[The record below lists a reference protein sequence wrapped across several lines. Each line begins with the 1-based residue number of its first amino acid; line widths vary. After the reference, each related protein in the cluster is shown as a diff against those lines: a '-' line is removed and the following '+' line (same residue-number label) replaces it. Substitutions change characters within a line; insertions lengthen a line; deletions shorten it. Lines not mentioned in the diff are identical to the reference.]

1 MNVFLNRT
9 CWFRWIFQIL
19 KILIFSKIF
28 WYVDIKGIFWQFHPY
43 FLTFWCWV
51 IFLTIWYFENKKSG
65 ISKKFSEISVRD
77 QTLRSQSG
85 QSHWNFNSETP
96 EKSRGVS
103 SKTGGQNGRKIEL
116 SLTAHFNL
124 VYFNRDLGYLI
135 VTSYVKTD
143 FLAGNIQW
151 IQMVC
156 SILGHMNYITVHFGQ
171 FSCEFS
177 L

>member
-1 MNVFLNRT
+1 MNFQKFDIFEDILV
-9 CWFRWIFQIL
+9 CWHQRN
-19 KILIFSKIF
+19 
-28 WYVDIKGIFWQFHPY
+28 
-43 FLTFWCWV
+43 
-51 IFLTIWYFENKKSG
+51 FLTISSLFSDLLVLGHFSDNLVLRKQKIWNFE
-65 ISKKFSEISVRD
+65 KFSEISVRD
-77 QTLRSQSG
+77 QTFRSQSG

-116 SLTAHFNL
+116 WLTAHFNL

-143 FLAGNIQW
+143 FLARNIQW
-151 IQMVC
+151 IQMVY
-156 SILGHMNYITVHFGQ
+156 SMLGHMNYITVHFGQ

>member
-1 MNVFLNRT
+1 MNAFLNRT
-9 CWFRWIFQIL
+9 CWFRWIFQIF

-28 WYVDIKGIFWQFHPY
+28 WYVDIKGIFWQIHPY

-51 IFLTIWYFENKKSG
+51 IFLTIG
-65 ISKKFSEISVRD
+65 TSKTKNLEFRKNFQV
-77 QTLRSQSG
+77 TTFRSQSG
-85 QSHWNFNSETP
+85 QSHRNFNSGTP
-96 EKSRGVS
+96 EKKRGVS
-103 SKTGGQNGRKIEL
+103 RKTGGKNGRKIEL

-143 FLAGNIQW
+143 FLTGNIQW
-151 IQMVC
+151 IQMVY
-156 SILGHMNYITVHFGQ
+156 SMLGHMNYITVHFGQ